1 MHLHLHFR
9 LIVGERIL
17 KNYRLPWE
25 RIILERAILH
35 PALPIR
41 IVDPASEALLWVV
54 RACLELRRLDPIA
67 LRSWQATK
75 RKFACDRPLLAA
87 RVDRMMFNQLAARL
101 LSEDLADA
109 VCSSLFSEQV
119 VEDQRRL
126 RRRVQAHFAAH
137 RTYNTVEARLRAAGR
152 AILWAVGSLNKRY
165 LHAPRPWGRRAPGGG
180 CVVAFIGIDGSGK
193 TTVVGAVRAWLGSE
207 IDVLPI
213 YFGTG
218 GGRPSLFFRPFKL
231 MVPLIT
237 PLIGTKPKGASHGRV
252 SNDAPGLLYGVLL
265 TVWATV
271 VAVEKRF
278 KLLAA
283 RRGAD
288 RGLVVLADRYP
299 QNEVLDFNDGP
310 LLTRLPT
317 APRWLRRFEAG
328 TYALARRLPP
338 DLVIKLEVMPKTVA
352 RREPDM
358 DPAVIRARIEAIPRI
373 AFPGA
378 RVVCIDAERPL
389 ADVVHA
395 VKHEI
400 WRLL

>member
-1 MHLHLHFR
+1 MT
-9 LIVGERIL
+9 
-17 KNYRLPWE
+17 
-25 RIILERAILH
+25 RAGGFVLT
-35 PALPIR
+35 R
-41 IVDPASEALLWVV
+41 QE
-54 RACLELRRLDPIA
+54 
-67 LRSWQATK
+67 
-75 RKFACDRPLLAA
+75 
-87 RVDRMMFNQLAARL
+87 
-101 LSEDLADA
+101 
-109 VCSSLFSEQV
+109 
-119 VEDQRRL
+119 
-126 RRRVQAHFAAH
+126 
-137 RTYNTVEARLRAAGR
+137 AAGR

-165 LHAPRPWGRRAPGGG
+165 LHAPRPWSRRAPGGG

-218 GGRPSLFFRPFKL
+218 AGRPSLFLRPFKL

-310 LLTRLPT
+310 LLTRLLT

-328 TYALARRLPP
+328 TYALAHRLPP